1 MMFTRC
7 EIGRADVLLRWSS
20 PAESNS
26 HFMDEGF
33 ICKSSLPCHF
43 QDCLSTGESYFQI
56 SQRQP
61 ASFFFYYYF
70 LGVGGLQIFCCR
82 LSWLYAIFFYLQT
95 AVSKTCRI
103 TWTNP
108 DWISR
113 RYAAEANFRA
123 AIFCGSLSPLPRCR
137 SCWWRREKRKSPR
150 EPQAHIDWSF
160 PKETSAD
167 WLGPLLWFSQA
178 PPFGQFRTP
187 PDNRSQSTR
196 KRWAKDPLHN

>member
-1 MMFTRC
+1 MRKWNDHTFLFPFLYSNMMFTRC

-61 ASFFFYYYF
+61 ASLFFYYYF

-82 LSWLYAIFFYLQT
+82 LSWLYAIFF
-95 AVSKTCRI
+95 I
-103 TWTNP
+103 
-108 DWISR
+108 
-113 RYAAEANFRA
+113 
-123 AIFCGSLSPLPRCR
+123 
-137 SCWWRREKRKSPR
+137 
-150 EPQAHIDWSF
+150 
-160 PKETSAD
+160 
-167 WLGPLLWFSQA
+167 
-178 PPFGQFRTP
+178 
-187 PDNRSQSTR
+187 R
-196 KRWAKDPLHN
+196 KRPWVKLAVLPEQTPTEFHAGTLLRQISGLRFSVALSLRFPDADPVGGVEKSGSPPGSRKRI

>member
-20 PAESNS
+20 PAKSNS

-56 SQRQP
+56 SQGQP
-61 ASFFFYYYF
+61 ASIFFIIIF
-70 LGVGGLQIFCCR
+70 LGDGGLQIFCCR
-82 LSWLYAIFFYLQT
+82 LSWLYAIFFIRKRPWVKLAVLPEQT
-95 AVSKTCRI
+95 PTEFHAGTLLRQ
-103 TWTNP
+103 
-108 DWISR
+108 ISGLR
-113 RYAAEANFRA
+113 FSVA
-123 AIFCGSLSPLPRCR
+123 LSPIPRCR
-137 SCWWRREKRKSPR
+137 SCWWRREKGESPW

-167 WLGPLLWFSQA
+167 WLGPLLWFS
-178 PPFGQFRTP
+178 
-187 PDNRSQSTR
+187 
-196 KRWAKDPLHN
+196 